1 MFRVIFKKELREQV
15 RTSRLFVVAVV
26 LFVTGLISPLLAKY
40 TPVIL
45 RSIPDL
51 PAGLA
56 GAIPDPTVVDS
67 VGQYVKN
74 ITQFGVLLVILF
86 YMGVIA
92 QEKERGTAAMMLV
105 KPVNRTAVV
114 IAKWLAGVLVIVTGV
129 TVAAVAGYAYTAYL
143 FEPISFTGYLWL
155 NFLICIF
162 LLVYLTVA
170 IAASAFARTQGT
182 AALYAFGGLSLVLIL
197 GSLPW
202 ISKFMPGA
210 LLNWGAAISLG
221 VVPEPR
227 WSALVVSMGIIVLLL
242 AAASKKFQKE
252 EI

>member
-1 MFRVIFKKELREQV
+1 MFRVLLRKELFEQI
-15 RTSRLFVVAVV
+15 RTSRLFIVAVV
-26 LFVTGLISPLLAKY
+26 LFITGLISPLLAKY

-67 VGQYVKN
+67 VAQYIKN
-74 ITQFGVLLVILF
+74 ISQFGVLLVILF

-114 IAKWLAGVLVIVTGV
+114 LSKWLAGALVIVAGIAA
-129 TVAAVAGYAYTAYL
+129 AAVAGYGYTVYL
-143 FEPISFTGYLWL
+143 FKPISIAGFLWL
-155 NFLICIF
+155 NFLICVF
-162 LLVYLTVA
+162 MLVYLSVA
-170 IAASAFARTQGT
+170 IAASAFARSQGT
-182 AALYAFGGLSLVLIL
+182 AALYAFGGLALLLIL

-202 ISKFMPGA
+202 ISKVMPGA
-210 LLNWGAAISLG
+210 LLDWGAAISLG
-221 VVPEPR
+221 IIPEAR
-227 WSALVVSMGIIVLLL
+227 WGALVVSILIIVFLLFS
-242 AAASKKFQKE
+242 ASSKFQKE

>member
-1 MFRVIFKKELREQV
+1 MFRVLLRKELFEQV
-15 RTSRLFVVAVV
+15 RTSRFFIVAIV

-56 GAIPDPTVVDS
+56 GVIPDPTVADS
-67 VGQYVKN
+67 VAQYVKN
-74 ITQFGVLLVILF
+74 ISQFGVLLVVLF

-105 KPVNRTAVV
+105 KPVNRTVV
-114 IAKWLAGVLVIVTGV
+114 VLTKWLAGALVILTGI
-129 TVAAVAGYAYTAYL
+129 AAAAIAGFAYTTYL
-143 FEPISFTGYLWL
+143 FETISIAGFLWL
-155 NFLICIF
+155 NFLMFIF

-170 IAASAFARTQGT
+170 IASSAFARTQGT
-182 AALYAFGGLSLVLIL
+182 AALYAFGGLVLVLIL
-197 GSLPW
+197 GALPW
-202 ISKFMPGA
+202 ISNYMPGA

-221 VVPEPR
+221 IVPEPS
-227 WSALVVSMGIIVLLL
+227 WGALVVSVSIIALLL
-242 AAASKKFQKE
+242 VFASKKFQQE